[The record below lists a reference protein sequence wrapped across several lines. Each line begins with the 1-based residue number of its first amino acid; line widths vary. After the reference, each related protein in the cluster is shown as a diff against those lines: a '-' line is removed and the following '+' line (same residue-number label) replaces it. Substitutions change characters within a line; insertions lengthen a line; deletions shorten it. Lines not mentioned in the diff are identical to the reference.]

1 MHRQEFLSSLMIV
14 YHVSDI
20 IFFQT
25 YDLILSNEF
34 YYPYKPIWFDPKR
47 CIWLY
52 EIAYFLSSACFTVA
66 HQWFAFN
73 YLKLS
78 YKQKLKNDGKP
89 VDTN

>member
-52 EIAYFLSSACFTVA
+52 EIAYFLSDASFTVA
-66 HQWFAFN
+66 HQWFAFD